1 MKKIEAIIKPFKLPP
16 VKDALHEIGLSG
28 MTVVD
33 VKGFGRQRDSSG
45 GLDNNQEYHDEFH
58 AKIKVEII
66 LEDSMV
72 KQAIETIKNAA
83 YSGKIGDGKIFVS
96 NIEQVLRIRTGEK
109 DSDAV

>member
-1 MKKIEAIIKPFKLPP
+1 MKKIEAIIKPFKLSP

-33 VKGFGRQRDSSG
+33 VKGFGRQRGSSG
-45 GLDNNQEYHDEFH
+45 GLDNNQEYDDEFH

-66 LEDSMV
+66 LEDSLV

-83 YSGKIGDGKIFVS
+83 YSGKIGDGKIFVTEIS
-96 NIEQVLRIRTGEK
+96 DTIRVRTGEAGE
-109 DSDAV
+109 SAI

>member
-1 MKKIEAIIKPFKLPP
+1 MKKIEAIIKPFKLSQ

-33 VKGFGRQRDSSG
+33 VKGFGSQRGSSG
-45 GLDNNQEYHDEFH
+45 GLDNNQGYDDEFH
-58 AKIKVEII
+58 VKIKVEII
-66 LEDSMV
+66 LEDSLV
-72 KQAIETIKNAA
+72 TQAIETIKNAA

-96 NIEQVLRIRTGEK
+96 KIEQVLRIRTGEK